1 VCVCGWVGA
10 RARACLCVCVCVCLC
25 VCVCVCVI
33 TCSCACIHLLSPLNP
48 PTHTLAHI
56 QPPIQRGEKLAQEK
70 QRAEAALPEPDKNK
84 KEEKAREI
92 RDVACDDPA
101 VVAAVRRIKI
111 QFQPLFTP
119 DNLDLILPTNIRR
132 VLRVT
137 RHTSHVTRH
146 TSHVTRHT
154 SHVTRH
160 TSHVT
165 RHTSHVTRHTPPHTS
180 HLTLRRDRSEIL
192 QRVHPTD
199 VLHWLVGAVEKCDGN
214 INRFVWLGGC
224 VCVCVCVCV
233 C

>member
-1 VCVCGWVGA
+1 
-10 RARACLCVCVCVCLC
+10 

-33 TCSCACIHLLSPLNP
+33 TCACARIRLLSPFNP
-48 PTHTLAHI
+48 PTHTLTPI

-137 RHTSHVTRH
+137 RHTSRV
-146 TSHVTRHT
+146 TSHL
-154 SHVTRH
+154 
-160 TSHVT
+160 SHVT

-214 INRFVWLGGC
+214 INRCVWLGGF
-224 VCVCVCVCV
+224 VCVCVCVC
-233 C
+233 